1 MIQYRSANKIRMTVS
16 LALLLLLIL
25 VACSIS
31 LTSTNAASSNSS
43 ISNTWSVSQNGTLLE
58 IAYGS
63 GTSFPQYAALDL
75 NSSYFRMIY
84 SSSAG
89 WGTSVILLPVYWS
102 QTSCP
107 PPGLCQ
113 GAPITAHWQIV
124 NTDLVLSTRGTIG
137 TLNVASS
144 ISLSPPANNALTAHV
159 TTTVTGH
166 AMLDNR
172 PGEAFKPVMLSS
184 MHISSTQWD
193 AQAAFI
199 GTQTYTFPYS
209 GWIINPPIIA
219 KDFGLQGGT
228 SSWKTNAPAIE
239 VTLNQARQITGWV
252 TQSINPND
260 DNIGFWAATSKVLS
274 SWSFNLTAEAGQKL

>member
-124 NTDLVLSTRGTIG
+124 NTDLVLSTRCQGAPITAHWQIVN
-137 TLNVASS
+137 TDLVLSTS
-144 ISLSPPANNALTAHV
+144 SLSERSRHFPA
-159 TTTVTGH
+159 
-166 AMLDNR
+166 
-172 PGEAFKPVMLSS
+172 VMV
-184 MHISSTQWD
+184 
-193 AQAAFI
+193 
-199 GTQTYTFPYS
+199 Y
-209 GWIINPPIIA
+209 
-219 KDFGLQGGT
+219 
-228 SSWKTNAPAIE
+228 
-239 VTLNQARQITGWV
+239 
-252 TQSINPND
+252 
-260 DNIGFWAATSKVLS
+260 
-274 SWSFNLTAEAGQKL
+274 

>member
-1 MIQYRSANKIRMTVS
+1 MIQNRSANKIRLTVS

-25 VACSIS
+25 VDCSTS
-31 LTSTNAASSNSS
+31 PTSTNAASSKNRTSNS
-43 ISNTWSVSQNGTLLE
+43 WSVSQNGTLLQ

-63 GTSFPQYAALDL
+63 GTTFPQYAALDL
-75 NSSYFRMIY
+75 NSSYFRIIY

-107 PPGLCQ
+107 SPGLCQ
-113 GAPITAHWQIV
+113 GAPITANWQIV
-124 NTDLVLSTRGTIG
+124 NTDLVLSISGTIG

-144 ISLSPPANNALTAHV
+144 INLSPPANNALTAHV

-166 AMLDNR
+166 AKLDNR

-199 GTQTYTFPYS
+199 GTQTYAFPDN
-209 GWIINPPIIA
+209 GWIINPPIAA

-228 SSWKTNAPAIE
+228 SSWKTNAPTIE
-239 VTLNQARQITGWV
+239 VILDHARQITGWV
-252 TQSINPND
+252 TQSTNPND
-260 DNIGFWAATSKVLS
+260 DNIGFWAAASKVVP
-274 SWSFNLTAEAGQKL
+274 SWSFNLTVEAGQNL

>member
-25 VACSIS
+25 VACSTS
-31 LTSTNAASSNSS
+31 QTSTNAASSNSS

-107 PPGLCQ
+107 PVRQPAGRSVQAGDAFLD
-113 GAPITAHWQIV
+113 AH
-124 NTDLVLSTRGTIG
+124 L
-137 TLNVASS
+137 
-144 ISLSPPANNALTAHV
+144 
-159 TTTVTGH
+159 
-166 AMLDNR
+166 LDAVGCSGR
-172 PGEAFKPVMLSS
+172 LY
-184 MHISSTQWD
+184 WD
-193 AQAAFI
+193 ADLHI
-199 GTQTYTFPYS
+199 P
-209 GWIINPPIIA
+209 
-219 KDFGLQGGT
+219 
-228 SSWKTNAPAIE
+228 
-239 VTLNQARQITGWV
+239 V
-252 TQSINPND
+252 
-260 DNIGFWAATSKVLS
+260 
-274 SWSFNLTAEAGQKL
+274 